1 MKKAVAFAAANAV
14 VTPQTKKTDKN
25 LHIPDSS
32 ENLKTPKD
40 EIKVSQFS
48 GGGIL
53 KTDPDSN
60 DAGKQEID
68 NMLRTNP
75 DQPAAKA

>member
-40 EIKVSQFS
+40 EIKVS
-48 GGGIL
+48 
-53 KTDPDSN
+53 
-60 DAGKQEID
+60 
-68 NMLRTNP
+68 
-75 DQPAAKA
+75 